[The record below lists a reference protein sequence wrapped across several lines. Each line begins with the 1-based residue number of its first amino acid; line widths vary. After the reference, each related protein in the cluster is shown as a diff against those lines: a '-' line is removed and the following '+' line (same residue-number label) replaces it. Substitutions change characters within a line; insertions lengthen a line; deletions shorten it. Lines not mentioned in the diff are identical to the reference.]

1 MSTAPRVR
9 TSEAEVGR
17 EHLLFELG
25 GERYAL
31 DILGVQEII
40 GIVPTVPV
48 PQSPPDLVGVIDLR
62 GRVVPIVDLRRRLEL
77 HCTQDAERPCII
89 ILNLR
94 EGGGEGRKIGVV
106 VDRVLSVHGLRDEEI
121 EDPPRIGSETLT
133 PHVRGVARIRGE
145 VVLILDVESLF
156 VDVPADP
163 ESELVVR

>member
-1 MSTAPRVR
+1 MATAPRVR

-31 DILGVQEII
+31 DILSVQEII
-40 GIVPTVPV
+40 GMVTTVPV

-77 HCTQDAERPCII
+77 RCAREAERPCII
-89 ILNLR
+89 ILNL
-94 EGGGEGRKIGVV
+94 GEGEHRKIGVV

-121 EDPPRIGSETLT
+121 EGPPRIGSEALT
-133 PHVRGVARIRGE
+133 PHVRGIARIRGE

-163 ESELVVR
+163 ESELAVR